1 MLIELIVPKI
11 FYYPNSMKLN
21 VKITLLLILIK
32 IFNHK
37 VFIDN
42 HLSLITMGN
51 KETIPGF
58 RSFLYRSGNVYNWLS
73 ERIHDQQ
80 KKYSLIAALIGNNSQ
95 KVLDL
100 PCGTGFLAR
109 YLHPSTYYTG
119 FDLNYKFLKKIKT
132 DQRKGRIN
140 LKKVVL
146 KPTNI
151 LDFGKYPKEKQD
163 VVVLCDILHHIYP
176 NHIELVETVKKFAD
190 KVILC
195 EPVAIKPDGMSGC
208 DFLTNSV
215 LKITKYFPER
225 VIKFLD
231 FLFADNDGINSYEN
245 RSCWNHDDKS
255 LKELYSDLGFNK
267 IYCVLDDYIGIW
279 EN

>member
-140 LKKVVL
+140 LKNVVL

-245 RSCWNHDDKS
+245 RSCWNHDDKI

-267 IYCVLDDYIGIW
+267 IYCVLDDYIGVW

>member
-1 MLIELIVPKI
+1 
-11 FYYPNSMKLN
+11 MKLN
-21 VKITLLLILIK
+21 VKIILLLIFIK

-42 HLSLITMGN
+42 HLTLITMGN

-119 FDLNYKFLKKIKT
+119 YDLNYKFLKKINT

-151 LDFGKYPKEKQD
+151 FDFNKYPEEKQD
-163 VVVLCDILHHIYP
+163 VIVLCDILHHIYP
-176 NHIELVETVKKFAD
+176 NHIELVENVKKFAD

-195 EPVAIKPDGMSGC
+195 EPVAIKPEGMSGC

-231 FLFADNDGINSYEN
+231 FLFADNDGINSYED
-245 RSCWNHDDKS
+245 RSCWKHDDKS
-255 LKELYSDLGFNK
+255 LKELYTNLGFNK
-267 IYCVLDDYIGIW
+267 IYCVLDDYIGVW
-279 EN
+279 EK